1 MQQRIKHNSK
11 RLAALAA
18 VALLYWLTRL
28 PTISDAERAELAGR
42 FKFDRVELPG
52 LPGGPKMK
60 SIRVVH
66 RDLSRFAAWIS
77 SIGAAV
83 ALNDLDGDGLDN
95 DLFHVDPRTDQVIV
109 SPAPGTGSRYPA
121 FELKPQNLPYEA
133 ATMAPMGCL
142 PIDANEDGLL
152 DVVVYYW
159 GRSPVIFLRK
169 AGAAAAPSADSFVA
183 VEVAARVERW
193 FTNAAAFAD
202 IDGDTHAD
210 LIVGNYFPDGADILN
225 ADSTEPQHMQ
235 DSMSRAFNGGQTH
248 VFLWKSAATGA
259 QPSVTF
265 SAVDGIFDDQVNYG
279 WTLGIGAADLDGDGL
294 PELYLAND
302 FGPDRLL
309 HNRSKIGQ
317 PVFALLRGVKHFTT
331 PNSKVLGRDSY
342 KGMSVEFGDV
352 DGDGTLGIYV
362 SNIAKEFA
370 LEESH
375 FLFQSTGDPSL
386 MKAGIAPYRD
396 QSESLGL
403 SRSGW
408 GWDTRLVDFDNNGRL
423 EAIQA
428 TGFLKGGVNRWPELH
443 ELAMANDY
451 MVHVPAAWANYQ
463 PGDDLS
469 GHEHNPFFVRAADN
483 RFYDIANDIGLS
495 DPFVT
500 RGIATADIDGD
511 GRIDFAIA
519 NQWEASFLFRNVSDT
534 GNRSLSLRV
543 QFPVSAT
550 ARDKSPSATDDRV
563 APLGRAA
570 IGAIVTLTMPDGGKH
585 VAIVDGGSGHSG
597 KRSHEVHFGLGS
609 IPEGTPL
616 KVDVRWREFES
627 VMTQQFDVTPG
638 RHTLIL
644 NSTGKVGTVK

>member
-1 MQQRIKHNSK
+1 MQQKIRNNSK
-11 RLAALAA
+11 RIAA
-18 VALLYWLTRL
+18 VAIVGLLYWLTRL

-42 FKFDRVELPG
+42 FRFERTMLPELPG
-52 LPGGPKMK
+52 SPKVK
-60 SIRVVH
+60 STRVVH
-66 RDLSRFAAWIS
+66 RDLSSFASWIS

-121 FELKPQNLPYEA
+121 FELKPRELPYDS
-133 ATMAPMGCL
+133 ATMAPMGCV

-152 DVVVYYW
+152 DILVYYW

-193 FTNAAAFAD
+193 FTNAASFAD

-225 ADSTEPQHMQ
+225 ADSTAPQHMQ

-248 VFLWKSAATGA
+248 VFLWKSATAGLEPGVA
-259 QPSVTF
+259 F
-265 SAVDGIFDDQVNYG
+265 SAVDGVLEDQVNHG

-309 HNRSKIGQ
+309 HNRSRIGQ
-317 PVFALLRGVKHFTT
+317 PAFALLRGVKHFTT

-352 DGDGTLGIYV
+352 NGDGILDIYV

-375 FLFQSTGDPSL
+375 FLFQSTGEPSL

-396 QSESLGL
+396 NSESLGL

-408 GWDTRLVDFDNNGRL
+408 GWDTRLVDFDNDGQL
-423 EAIQA
+423 EAVQA
-428 TGFLKGGVNRWPELH
+428 TGFLKGNINRWPELH

-451 MVHVPAAWANYQ
+451 MVHVPSAWAHYQ

-469 GHEHNPFFVRAADN
+469 GHEHNPFFVRAADD

-495 DPFVT
+495 APYVT
-500 RGIATADIDGD
+500 RGIATADVDGD

-519 NQWEASFLFRNVSDT
+519 NQWEPSFLFWNVSDT
-534 GNRSLSLRV
+534 GHRSLTLRV
-543 QFPVSAT
+543 QFPIDASIQSGSDVEAPRRT
-550 ARDKSPSATDDRV
+550 

-570 IGAIVTLTMPDGGKH
+570 IGASVTLTLPDGSRR
-585 VAIVDGGSGHSG
+585 VAMVDGGSGHSG
-597 KRSHEVHFGLGS
+597 KRGHEVHFGLGT
-609 IPEGTPL
+609 IPEGAPL
-616 KVDVRWREFES
+616 IVDVKWRERES
-627 VMTQQFDVTPG
+627 VATQRFEVTSG
-638 RHTLIL
+638 RHTLFL
-644 NSTGKVGTVK
+644 NSAGKVGTGK